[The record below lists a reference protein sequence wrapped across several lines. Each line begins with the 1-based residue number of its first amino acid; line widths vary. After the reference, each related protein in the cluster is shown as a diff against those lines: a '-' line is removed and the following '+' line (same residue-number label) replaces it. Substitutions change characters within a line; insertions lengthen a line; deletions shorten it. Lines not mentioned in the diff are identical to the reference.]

1 MDGIT
6 YNAFLDILTS
16 ESVFPG
22 FPNPT
27 PEQRDTAVDCRWT
40 VRDHLPNVTT
50 SAAIVGS
57 LMELKRAWARDQVEG
72 QVCSVELLEPLLSMN
87 DAIQDEVA
95 QDRQYQQDMRR
106 FLMMAVPELLD
117 AYNCVHDATTLEA
130 DDLIVLALQSARRLA
145 IETDHVAVEGM
156 GNAREVIRR
165 LRRHW
170 RFLGNGTAAP
180 YEPLYELVTGRPLI
194 NE

>member
-1 MDGIT
+1 MDSIT
-6 YNAFLDILTS
+6 YNAYYDILTS

-27 PEQRDTAVDCRWT
+27 PEQKDTAVDFRWT
-40 VRDHLPNVTT
+40 VRDHLPNVTS
-50 SAAIVGS
+50 SAAIVGT
-57 LMELKRAWARDQVEG
+57 LLELKRAWAREQVEG
-72 QVCSVELLEPLLSMN
+72 QACSIELLEPLLSMN
-87 DAIQDEVA
+87 DAIQDEMD

-106 FLMMAVPELLD
+106 FLLMAVPELLD
-117 AYNCVHDATTLEA
+117 AYECVDDAAALEA
-130 DDLIVLALQSARRLA
+130 GDLVVLALQSARRLA
-145 IETDHVAVEGM
+145 IETEHVIVEDM
-156 GNAREVIRR
+156 GDAREVIRR

-180 YEPLYELVTGRPLI
+180 YEPLYELVTGRPLM

>member
-6 YNAFLDILTS
+6 YNSYLDILTS
-16 ESVFPG
+16 ECVFPG

-27 PEQRDTAVDCRWT
+27 PEQKDTAVDCRWT
-40 VRDHLPNVTT
+40 VRDHLPNVTD
-50 SAAIVGS
+50 SAVIIGT
-57 LMELKRAWARDQVEG
+57 LIELKRAWARDQVEG
-72 QVCSVELLEPLLSMN
+72 QVCRVELLEPLIAMN
-87 DAIQDEVA
+87 HAIQDELD

-106 FLMMAVPELLD
+106 FLLMAVPELLD
-117 AYNCVHDATTLEA
+117 AYHCVHDAATLQA

-145 IETDHVAVEGM
+145 IETEHVIVEDM